1 MSAGAPVVASD
12 LGAFR
17 RVLDDGELGVLFPVG
32 DPAALAAALSGLLAA
47 PAERARVSALAAGAV
62 RRYDWSRVAAQVLA
76 VYETVRLGA
85 DRVGEDV
92 SGRRL
97 LTRWRG

>member
-1 MSAGAPVVASD
+1 MASD

-17 RVLDDGELGVLFPVG
+17 RVLDDGALGVLFPAG
-32 DPAALAAALSGLLAA
+32 DPAALAAALLA
-47 PAERARVSALAAGAV
+47 PARRTRRERARLSRRGVQARCAATTGAGSP
-62 RRYDWSRVAAQVLA
+62 RQVLA

-92 SGRRL
+92 GSRRL